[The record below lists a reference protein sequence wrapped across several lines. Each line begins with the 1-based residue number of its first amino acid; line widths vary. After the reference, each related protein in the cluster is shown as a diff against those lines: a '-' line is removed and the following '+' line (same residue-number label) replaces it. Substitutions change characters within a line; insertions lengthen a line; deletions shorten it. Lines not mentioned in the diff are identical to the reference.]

1 MMSFRSV
8 VGICL
13 VLLLFPVMANA
24 APATFEQ
31 AKVELRNK
39 VYHDRNQGK
48 VGDLYCGCDWR
59 WVGRSGGRIIPE
71 SCGYQVRAQPVRGER
86 SEWEHILP
94 AATFGR
100 QRQCWQ
106 QGGRK
111 NCTPNDPVF
120 SRMEADM
127 HNLSI
132 SVGELNADRQ
142 NFNFGV
148 LPNTPFQHGAC
159 PFKVDTRQ
167 RTVEPPDEAKGMIAR
182 VNFYMHDFYGL
193 NMSRQQQ
200 QLFMAWDAYF
210 PVTAWERERDRRI
223 ARVMGHSNPYVTGER
238 TWQLGQRPSG
248 EGLAKLQQQF
258 PSGHRSTPAPAPP
271 QLSGRDQASTP
282 QAGANAPVIANKR
295 SGVFHLPTGCPGYS
309 TVAQHNQIHYDSQQ
323 AALAAGYR
331 LAGNCR

>member
-1 MMSFRSV
+1 MSFRSV

-167 RTVEPPDEAKGMIAR
+167 RTVEPPDEAKGLIAR
-182 VNFYMHDFYGL
+182 VMFYMHDHYGL

-200 QLFMAWDAYF
+200 QLFMAWDRHF
-210 PVTAWERERDRRI
+210 PVSDWERERNRRI
-223 ARVMGHSNPYVTGER
+223 TAVMGHTNPYVTGER
-238 TWQLGQRPSG
+238 QWQLGQKPRG
-248 EGLAKLQQQF
+248 EGLAVLVQLF
-258 PSGHRSTPAPAPP
+258 PNHAVGAEPSRVPSSRSAPQTQVQSGADARIM
-271 QLSGRDQASTP
+271 G
-282 QAGANAPVIANKR
+282 NKR
-295 SGVFHLPTGCPGYS
+295 SGIFHLPQGCPGYG
-309 TVAQHNQIHYDSQQ
+309 TVAPHNQILFDTHD

-331 LAGNCR
+331 LAGNCS